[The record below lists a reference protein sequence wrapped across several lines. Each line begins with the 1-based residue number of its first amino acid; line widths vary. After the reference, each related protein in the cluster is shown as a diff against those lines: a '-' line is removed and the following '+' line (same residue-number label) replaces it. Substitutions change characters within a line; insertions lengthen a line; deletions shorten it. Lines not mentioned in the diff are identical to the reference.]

1 MRSLFALF
9 FRKSGGKSSVGHL
22 GSWLLRRAH
31 RQLAAAGAW
40 AIEIVAA
47 IRYTISVFGG
57 LVHLALHR
65 RYWTGTV
72 RDVLA
77 RQILFTAVEAT
88 RFVSLVGLLVGVAVV
103 VQVQLLVA
111 TAGQSHLLGPLIV
124 MVVVRELAPV
134 IVNLVVIGR
143 SGTAIVAELGAM
155 KVSGQIRC
163 LDAQG
168 VDPSVY
174 VVLPR
179 VVGMAASVFA
189 LTLVF
194 ILVAL
199 LSGYAFGVFW
209 GVTRLGPWGFVN
221 SVLRALSPNDAV
233 ILLIKTTL
241 PAVLAG
247 IICCVEGLGVVAV
260 DTEVPR
266 AITRAFGRSVA
277 VLFVVAVGVSI
288 LTYL

>member
-1 MRSLFALF
+1 
-9 FRKSGGKSSVGHL
+9 
-22 GSWLLRRAH
+22 
-31 RQLAAAGAW
+31 
-40 AIEIVAA
+40 
-47 IRYTISVFGG
+47 
-57 LVHLALHR
+57 
-65 RYWTGTV
+65 
-72 RDVLA
+72 
-77 RQILFTAVEAT
+77 
-88 RFVSLVGLLVGVAVV
+88 
-103 VQVQLLVA
+103 
-111 TAGQSHLLGPLIV
+111 

-168 VDPSVY
+168 VDSSVY

-179 VVGMAASVFA
+179 VVGMAASVLA

-209 GVTRLGPWGFVN
+209 GVTRLSPWGFVN
-221 SVLRALSPNDAV
+221 SVLSALSPNDV
-233 ILLIKTTL
+233 IILLIKTVL

-247 IICCVEGLGVVAV
+247 IICCVEGLGVAAV
-260 DTEVPR
+260 DTEVPS
-266 AITRAFGRSVA
+266 AITRGFGRSVA
-277 VLFVVAVGVSI
+277 VLFIVAVGVSI